1 MGTTEAMIGRFT
13 ATLEKMLMKMQEVDN
28 VCVELAKDISKRDF
42 SIIVF
47 VGKNEEVIMRD
58 IAEYLNIPMST
69 CTGIVDK
76 LVEKGHLA
84 RFHSNEDRRIIK
96 VSLSKAGKASFRLME
111 SGLFNLGNTM
121 LSDLTKE
128 EQENLISLLEKVT
141 INLDQH
147 TPMAMNQAS

>member
-1 MGTTEAMIGRFT
+1 MAVDENKVGRFT
-13 ATLEKMLMKMQEVDN
+13 SALEKMLMKMQEVDN
-28 VCVELAKDISKRDF
+28 SCVELTKDISKRDF

-47 VGKNEEVIMRD
+47 VGKQEEVIMRD

-96 VSLSKAGKASFRLME
+96 VTLSKFGKTSFQLLE
-111 SGLFNLGNTM
+111 SSLFNMSTTM
-121 LSDLTKE
+121 LGDLNQKE
-128 EQENLISLLEKVT
+128 QDELIKLLEKVT
-141 INLDQH
+141 SNLDQH
-147 TPMAMNQAS
+147 VPTTPVVA

>member
-1 MGTTEAMIGRFT
+1 MAVDENKVGRFT
-13 ATLEKMLMKMQEVDN
+13 LALEKMLMKMQEVDN
-28 VCVELAKDISKRDF
+28 SCVELTKDISKRDF

-47 VGKNEEVIMRD
+47 VGKQEEVIMRD

-84 RFHSNEDRRIIK
+84 RFHSDEDRRIIK
-96 VSLSKAGKASFRLME
+96 VTLSKFGRASFQLLE
-111 SGLFNLGNTM
+111 SSLFNMGTMMLG
-121 LSDLTKE
+121 DLKQK
-128 EQENLISLLEKVT
+128 EQEELIKLLEKVT

-147 TPMAMNQAS
+147 VPTTPVVA